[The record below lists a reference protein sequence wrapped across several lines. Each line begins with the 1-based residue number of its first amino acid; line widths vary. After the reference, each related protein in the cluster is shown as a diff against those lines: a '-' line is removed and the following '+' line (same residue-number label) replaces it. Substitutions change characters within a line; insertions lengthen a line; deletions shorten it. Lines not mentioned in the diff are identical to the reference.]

1 MKFKVG
7 FTIGSETLFAM
18 IAKML
23 PIENVSVEEIVE
35 SKTPLAQR
43 AIALHQKKFPTQPK
57 KQIHR
62 RASPGP
68 SLTRGINM
76 VIVNELESGPKRATE
91 LQPKAKAAGFSNN
104 SVNSR
109 LEALRNHGIVE
120 RIGDGRWRLKKN
132 AELDPVQG
140 AALNFADGKTGVG
153 YFMEMGL
160 GKTLL
165 TLAEFSLAVRKREAT
180 RLVVIAPNSFKPGW
194 VEEIFKHGTRRPAV
208 HLCFRRE
215 SQRCLVRN
223 QVRRSAGPGHQL
235 RSRPDARR
243 APQGHGLDADQADD
257 AGDRRVYPDQDA
269 RQ

>member
-43 AIALHQKKFPTQPK
+43 TIALHQKKFPTQRK
-57 KQIHR
+57 KQT

-76 VIVNELESGPKRATE
+76 VIVNELESGPKRASE

-120 RIGDGRWRLKKN
+120 RIGDGRWRMKK
-132 AELDPVQG
+132 
-140 AALNFADGKTGVG
+140 AA
-153 YFMEMGL
+153 
-160 GKTLL
+160 
-165 TLAEFSLAVRKREAT
+165 S
-180 RLVVIAPNSFKPGW
+180 
-194 VEEIFKHGTRRPAV
+194 
-208 HLCFRRE
+208 
-215 SQRCLVRN
+215 
-223 QVRRSAGPGHQL
+223 
-235 RSRPDARR
+235 
-243 APQGHGLDADQADD
+243 
-257 AGDRRVYPDQDA
+257 
-269 RQ
+269 